1 MFLSI
6 RKIRNQRYLYL
17 LETVPGK
24 KKGTHTNRIVKNLGN
39 FDKLPEEVR
48 NAYLDKKA
56 KRELAKSFELKL
68 REKDISSAV
77 DTVAKTDAAPT
88 RISNFNRLFPLNY
101 GHLALKP
108 LWEKDLGLKYK
119 IEYLQKSSTE
129 IKTCVLTTSCFTFVP

>member
-56 KRELAKSFELKL
+56 KRELAKSFELM
-68 REKDISSAV
+68 R
-77 DTVAKTDAAPT
+77 
-88 RISNFNRLFPLNY
+88 
-101 GHLALKP
+101 HLP
-108 LWEKDLGLKYK
+108 G
-119 IEYLQKSSTE
+119 
-129 IKTCVLTTSCFTFVP
+129 

>member
-56 KRELAKSFELKL
+56 KRELAKSFDPNF
-68 REKDISSAV
+68 EKKTSA
-77 DTVAKTDAAPT
+77 P
-88 RISNFNRLFPLNY
+88 RSIR
-101 GHLALKP
+101 
-108 LWEKDLGLKYK
+108 
-119 IEYLQKSSTE
+119 LQK
-129 IKTCVLTTSCFTFVP
+129 LMRHLPG

>member
-1 MFLSI
+1 MFLSV

-24 KKGTHTNRIVKNLGN
+24 KQGTHTNRIVKNLGN

-56 KRELAKSFELKL
+56 KQALAKSFELQL

-77 DTVAKTDAAPT
+77 SSVAKTDAVPAP
-88 RISNFNRLFPLNY
+88 RSNLLR
-101 GHLALKP
+101 
-108 LWEKDLGLKYK
+108 DS
-119 IEYLQKSSTE
+119 IE
-129 IKTCVLTTSCFTFVP
+129 

>member
-1 MFLSI
+1 MFLSV

-24 KKGTHTNRIVKNLGN
+24 KQGTHTNRIVKNLGN

-56 KRELAKSFELKL
+56 KQALAKSFELQL

-77 DTVAKTDAAPT
+77 SCQNRCGTCSEKQFQSTLSSELRSSGTQAA
-88 RISNFNRLFPLNY
+88 
-101 GHLALKP
+101 
-108 LWEKDLGLKYK
+108 LG
-119 IEYLQKSSTE
+119 ERSGTE
-129 IKTCVLTTSCFTFVP
+129 I

>member
-108 LWEKDLGLKYK
+108 LWEKDLGLK
-119 IEYLQKSSTE
+119 
-129 IKTCVLTTSCFTFVP
+129 

>member
-1 MFLSI
+1 MAKAS
-6 RKIRNQRYLYL
+6 NS
-17 LETVPGK
+17 
-24 KKGTHTNRIVKNLGN
+24 N
-39 FDKLPEEVR
+39 F
-48 NAYLDKKA
+48 
-56 KRELAKSFELKL
+56 
-68 REKDISSAV
+68 EKDISSAV

-129 IKTCVLTTSCFTFVP
+129 IKTWRLNDLLFYLCALKLIDPKSYFSASNSKVTSCIVLGTMWFRIILPSSGLCVRSQGEFD

>member
-77 DTVAKTDAAPT
+77 DTVAKLM
-88 RISNFNRLFPLNY
+88 R
-101 GHLALKP
+101 HLP
-108 LWEKDLGLKYK
+108 G
-119 IEYLQKSSTE
+119 
-129 IKTCVLTTSCFTFVP
+129 